1 MKRRNE
7 LPAGW
12 RQPPETTAE
21 PVPLRRPY
29 VPPGDVFPSA
39 DLVPPRAVATAVPLA
54 AAAGRPGGG
63 ARRRRV
69 PAVPAAVPQAAA
81 GHAAVAADARDHRR

>member
-1 MKRRNE
+1 MKRPND

-39 DLVPPRAVATAVPLA
+39 DLLPPRAAAVPA
-54 AAAGRPGGG
+54 TMAGRSGAG
-63 ARRRRV
+63 ARRRGV
-69 PAVPAAVPQAAA
+69 TAAGAAAGHPAA
-81 GHAAVAADARDHRR
+81 GHAALASHAGRHRR